1 MRRSMDEAA
10 LNKKKAY
17 LLSVGYRDTPN
28 SCKVKQEITESGVK
42 SNTSFVLKTQ
52 CLMSVKGF
60 IQTG

>member
-1 MRRSMDEAA
+1 MRQSTDEAA

-42 SNTSFVLKTQ
+42 SNTSFDEYERIHTDWLAMVT
-52 CLMSVKGF
+52 SG
-60 IQTG
+60 